1 MAVIYR
7 LMKNQIKS
15 SKNYGK
21 YYAHTIRR
29 GEVKQ
34 QQIEERIQANCS
46 AKASD
51 VRLVLRELFDTIRD
65 YLQDGYVV
73 NLEEMGKFSLSVKS
87 TCVKQPSD
95 FMPSKHIKGFKCN
108 YTPQGH
114 RYKVGEG
121 RLAGHIKRHLL
132 DGCQAIEAPYYPKE
146 WDG

>member
-1 MAVIYR
+1 MAVMYR
-7 LMKNQIKS
+7 LMKNEIKS

-21 YYAHTIRR
+21 YYAHTIRC

-108 YTPQGH
+108 YTPQGR
-114 RYKVGEG
+114 RYKAGEG
-121 RLAGHIKRHLL
+121 RPVGHIKRHLL

-146 WDG
+146 WDD

>member
-121 RLAGHIKRHLL
+121 RLAGRIKRHLL

>member
-121 RLAGHIKRHLL
+121 RPVGHIKRHLL

>member
-1 MAVIYR
+1 
-7 LMKNQIKS
+7 MKNQIKS

-34 QQIEERIQANCS
+34 QQIEERIQANSS

>member
-1 MAVIYR
+1 MAVIYK

>member
-21 YYAHTIRR
+21 YYAHTIQR

>member
-146 WDG
+146 WDD